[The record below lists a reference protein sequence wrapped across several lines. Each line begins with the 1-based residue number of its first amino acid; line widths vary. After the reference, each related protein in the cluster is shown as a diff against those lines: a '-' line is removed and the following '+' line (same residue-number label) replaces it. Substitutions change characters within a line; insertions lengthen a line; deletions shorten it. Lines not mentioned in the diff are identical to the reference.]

1 MGDYIASVISSVKV
15 HISGSDID
23 QELLIKLEQKWIEKL
38 KIIDE
43 EAEKAAASEEMKVD
57 REAAGSQED
66 VTKDGLIIPQLDG
79 HAESSDEDGSD
90 GNDDD
95 LKSDS
100 DSGSDLD
107 TDEEEALDGDIGI
120 EMEPPGSA
128 DDVSDEEAADLF
140 DTENVVVC
148 QYEKISRSR
157 NKWKFVLKDGVMNL
171 NGMDF
176 VFKKALGEA

>member
-1 MGDYIASVISSVKV
+1 MF
-15 HISGSDID
+15 
-23 QELLIKLEQKWIEKL
+23 
-38 KIIDE
+38 
-43 EAEKAAASEEMKVD
+43 AASKVKEVD
-57 REAAGSQED
+57 RDGAEGLEE
-66 VTKDGLIIPQLDG
+66 VNKDGLIIPQLDG

-157 NKWKFVLKDGVMNL
+157 NKWKFVLKVGS
-171 NGMDF
+171 F
-176 VFKKALGEA
+176 

>member
-1 MGDYIASVISSVKV
+1 MILDFIT
-15 HISGSDID
+15 
-23 QELLIKLEQKWIEKL
+23 LLFT
-38 KIIDE
+38 
-43 EAEKAAASEEMKVD
+43 ASEENEVD
-57 REAAGSQED
+57 RNAAAAKGIED

-120 EMEPPGSA
+120 EMEPPGSG

-157 NKWKFVLKDGVMNL
+157 NKWKFVLKVGIFL
-171 NGMDF
+171 KF
-176 VFKKALGEA
+176 Y

>member
-1 MGDYIASVISSVKV
+1 MKEVDRDAAEA
-15 HISGSDID
+15 
-23 QELLIKLEQKWIEKL
+23 ELL
-38 KIIDE
+38 
-43 EAEKAAASEEMKVD
+43 
-57 REAAGSQED
+57 ED

-90 GNDDD
+90 GNDDN

-120 EMEPPGSA
+120 EMEPPGSG

-157 NKWKFVLKDGVMNL
+157 NKWKFVLKVGI
-171 NGMDF
+171 F
-176 VFKKALGEA
+176 

>member
-1 MGDYIASVISSVKV
+1 MKEVDRDAAEA
-15 HISGSDID
+15 
-23 QELLIKLEQKWIEKL
+23 ELL
-38 KIIDE
+38 
-43 EAEKAAASEEMKVD
+43 
-57 REAAGSQED
+57 ED

-90 GNDDD
+90 GNDDN

-120 EMEPPGSA
+120 EMEPPGSG

-157 NKWKFVLKDGVMNL
+157 NKWKFVLKVGSFQIFD
-171 NGMDF
+171 
-176 VFKKALGEA
+176 

>member
-1 MGDYIASVISSVKV
+1 MF
-15 HISGSDID
+15 
-23 QELLIKLEQKWIEKL
+23 
-38 KIIDE
+38 
-43 EAEKAAASEEMKVD
+43 AASEVKEVD
-57 REAAGSQED
+57 RDAAEAELLED

-120 EMEPPGSA
+120 EMEPPGSG

-157 NKWKFVLKDGVMNL
+157 NKWKFVLKVGIFL
-171 NGMDF
+171 KF
-176 VFKKALGEA
+176 Y

>member
-1 MGDYIASVISSVKV
+1 MKEVDRDAAEA
-15 HISGSDID
+15 
-23 QELLIKLEQKWIEKL
+23 ELL
-38 KIIDE
+38 
-43 EAEKAAASEEMKVD
+43 
-57 REAAGSQED
+57 ED

-120 EMEPPGSA
+120 EMEPPGSG

-157 NKWKFVLKDGVMNL
+157 NKWKFVLKVGI
-171 NGMDF
+171 F
-176 VFKKALGEA
+176 

>member
-1 MGDYIASVISSVKV
+1 MD
-15 HISGSDID
+15 
-23 QELLIKLEQKWIEKL
+23 EK
-38 KIIDE
+38 E
-43 EAEKAAASEEMKVD
+43 VD
-57 REAAGSQED
+57 RDAAEVQEE
-66 VTKDGLIIPQLDG
+66 VKKDGLIIPQLDG
-79 HAESSDEDGSD
+79 HAESSDEDASD

-120 EMEPPGSA
+120 EMEPPGSG

-157 NKWKFVLKDGVMNL
+157 NKWKFVLKVGN
-171 NGMDF
+171 F
-176 VFKKALGEA
+176 YKYY

>member
-1 MGDYIASVISSVKV
+1 MKGDRDAVA
-15 HISGSDID
+15 DP
-23 QELLIKLEQKWIEKL
+23 
-38 KIIDE
+38 
-43 EAEKAAASEEMKVD
+43 
-57 REAAGSQED
+57 ED

-157 NKWKFVLKDGVMNL
+157 NKWKFVLKVGSFKDLIKGMWNVFVKDGVMNL

-176 VFKKALGEA
+176 VFKKALGEADW